1 MADRDARV
9 LGRHLEGLEELQS
22 VRAAMDEV
30 DGDFPRCF
38 AGVFAAIVAYS
49 RVAQSIHALLLTD
62 PDLAH
67 EHRSMAAATGLGPQL
82 PMTELADWLE
92 ERRRDGDVARDLDV
106 AAAALMVCGTADYVA
121 TLEVAVAAPVATASY
136 GGMSRAVGGL
146 LTALGARD
154 AVPALARD

>member
-1 MADRDARV
+1 MANRDARV

-22 VRAAMDEV
+22 VRAAMDGV
-30 DGDFPRCF
+30 DGNFRRRF
-38 AGVFAAIVAYS
+38 EAVFAAIVAYS
-49 RVAQSIHALLLTD
+49 RVAQTLHALLLTD
-62 PDLAH
+62 PELAH

-121 TLEVAVAAPVATASY
+121 TLDVAVAAPVASASY
-136 GGMSRAVGGL
+136 GGLSRAVGGL
-146 LTALGARD
+146 LAALGSHD
-154 AVPALARD
+154 VEPALATD